1 MKQQDDTPTA
11 GKPRLRRQRPE
22 RLKPERVQLEAA
34 GEASTAATERKG
46 ARRSPGEADG
56 GQPRK
61 TEGC

>member
-11 GKPRLRRQRPE
+11 GKPRLRRKGPE

-34 GEASTAATERKG
+34 GEAVPPAAERKG
-46 ARRSPGEADG
+46 ARRSPGEAAG